1 MSKGVTYKLT
11 LHNTASSPTNLHTH
25 GLHIVGDGDGDDITR
40 VVQGGNT
47 CLDYTWDIPADHPGG
62 THWYHPHYHGK
73 TNEQVAGGA
82 FGMIIVEDDDEEL
95 SDWASNMENERLLMV
110 LLNNSGGSSGNGRWD
125 RNLQLVAR
133 HHDERY
139 LPDSW
144 YRLRTLIVTP
154 DAEPN
159 TLSFGSGC
167 TVYKVASDG
176 VWHSADLTTY
186 EGSSF
191 VLTGASRA
199 DFAVRCSAGSHV
211 VSWGGTN
218 IANIDARSEHGYIGG
233 IVRVET
239 MRMIW
244 VTPRPD
250 RRRWAISAPRRYPV
264 PIDSWSV
271 RRRIRSDSTG
281 PSIPE

>member
-1 MSKGVTYKLT
+1 
-11 LHNTASSPTNLHTH
+11 
-25 GLHIVGDGDGDDITR
+25 
-40 VVQGGNT
+40 
-47 CLDYTWDIPADHPGG
+47 
-62 THWYHPHYHGK
+62 
-73 TNEQVAGGA
+73 
-82 FGMIIVEDDDEEL
+82 
-95 SDWASNMENERLLMV
+95 MV

-211 VSWGGTN
+211 VPYLGEGQTLPTS
-218 IANIDARSEHGYIGG
+218 
-233 IVRVET
+233 
-239 MRMIW
+239 MRGAS
-244 VTPRPD
+244 T
-250 RRRWAISAPRRYPV
+250 AI
-264 PIDSWSV
+264 
-271 RRRIRSDSTG
+271 
-281 PSIPE
+281 